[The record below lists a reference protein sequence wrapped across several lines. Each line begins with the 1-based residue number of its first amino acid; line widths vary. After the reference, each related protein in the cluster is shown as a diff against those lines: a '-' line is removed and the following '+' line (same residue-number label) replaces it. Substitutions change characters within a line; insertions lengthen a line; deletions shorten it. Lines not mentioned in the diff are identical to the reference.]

1 MSEQSLEKRAALA
14 IRALQTDLQES
25 ELRQQEQTA
34 QLEHQKRAQKLATY
48 FLKIGHITLE
58 KFEDTVADFC
68 EQPSEQL
75 DVIEK
80 AAAMTENGNGS
91 FLGKVAED
99 VASISLSP
107 EDRFIQRA
115 LLDDD

>member
-14 IRALQTDLQES
+14 IRQLQAELQDKEQSLQEQS
-25 ELRQQEQTA
+25 A
-34 QLEHQKRAQKLATY
+34 HLEHFKRAQHLSTQ
-48 FLKIGHITLE
+48 FLKIGHISLE
-58 KFEDTVADFC
+58 KFEDTVQDLNSKT
-68 EQPSEQL
+68 SEEL

-99 VASISLSP
+99 TTSLSLSAA
-107 EDRFIQRA
+107 ERFVQA
-115 LLDDD
+115 LLEDD